1 MKLEDDSI
9 LEEKYYRLLD
19 EIRDICNNKLSNIY
33 DVDKVKDYAVY
44 VWTKGDGGSNV
55 FDIQADMIVYYEDH
69 DILEGAM
76 PIILEIQ
83 DRLLE
88 LDEIFRII
96 NQSHEE
102 DK

>member
-9 LEEKYYRLLD
+9 LEEKYYKLLD

-33 DVDKVKDYAVY
+33 DVDKIKDYAVY
-44 VWTKGDGGSNV
+44 VWTKGEGGNNV

-69 DILEGAM
+69 DILEGSM

-83 DRLLE
+83 KKLFE